1 LQKVPYRCGLEV
13 KNRRF
18 DLRRFLHTLYSKALW
33 SMKVWATH
41 GGSTSSNPSSLKMTD
56 ICIGLKK
63 RGEQKMPFPQA
74 AIASGRNATT
84 PHYSSSPPSAR
95 PADAR

>member
-63 RGEQKMPFPQA
+63 RGEQKNAFPASSDCVRTKRDHTPLQLIA
-74 AIASGRNATT
+74 AI
-84 PHYSSSPPSAR
+84 SSTCR
-95 PADAR
+95 R